1 MMQIKTIHKLQRAWD
16 SLIKALQF
24 VWRHAFVLASF
35 GITIQGIFEGRTP
48 IVEGE
53 ILVFAISTFLDWI
66 KMKIKLKHFNA
77 NSTYHKSSSITS
89 FTQANY
95 WNSSI
100 VGTPAYLNNLGHSH

>member
-1 MMQIKTIHKLQRAWD
+1 MQIATVHKLQRAWD

-24 VWRHAFVLASF
+24 IWRHAFVLASF
-35 GITIQGIFEGRTP
+35 GITIHGISEGRTP
-48 IVEGE
+48 IVEGA

-77 NSTYHKSSSITS
+77 NSTYQQSSSITS

-100 VGTPAYLNNLGHSH
+100 VGTPAYLSNLGHSH